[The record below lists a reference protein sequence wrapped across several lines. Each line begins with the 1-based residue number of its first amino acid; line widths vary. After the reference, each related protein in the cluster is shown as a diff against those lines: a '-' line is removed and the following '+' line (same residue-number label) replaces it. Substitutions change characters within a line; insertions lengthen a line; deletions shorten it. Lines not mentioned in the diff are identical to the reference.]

1 MFLPSVGMRASE
13 CGLDQDAPDRAGY
26 EWLRYRDLAAWAFR
40 RRPAGAHN
48 PDEASDAK
56 THRLDSPMPT
66 DPQNAKEGPLTRG
79 HESAQTPIPVRGED
93 WSERIAR
100 ARKAREEG
108 KKAREGRPATF
119 RTFRALNIA

>member
-1 MFLPSVGMRASE
+1 MLLPSVGMRSVG
-13 CGLDQDAPDRAGY
+13 GLDQDAPDRAGY
-26 EWLRYRDLAAWAFR
+26 ERLRCRDLAAWAFR
-40 RRPAGAHN
+40 RRPAGARN

-56 THRLDSPMPT
+56 THRLNSPMPT
-66 DPQNAKEGPLTRG
+66 DPQKAKEDSLIRDRA
-79 HESAQTPIPVRGED
+79 SVQTPIPVREQD